1 MKHPYRIIYNSVT
14 GKIEQCRRLSD
25 AMLTAQLAVA
35 PNLASIDNQVDN
47 VNLFSVNVDTQAIQS
62 VTPPVIDYTQW
73 MRERR
78 SKLLT
83 STDWTQGAD
92 SPLSDSKKAEWQTYR
107 QSLRDL
113 PHSYTGVISNRDD
126 VVWPTKPE

>member
-14 GKIEQCRRLSD
+14 GKIEQCRRISD

-35 PNLASIDNQVDN
+35 PNLASIDDQVDN
-47 VNLFSVNVDTQAIQS
+47 VNLYRINVDTQAIES
-62 VTPPVIDYTQW
+62 VTPTVVDYTQW

-83 STDWTQGAD
+83 SSDWTQGAD

-107 QSLRDL
+107 QALRDL
-113 PHSYTGVISNRDD
+113 PDSYTGGISNRDD
-126 VVWPTKPE
+126 VVWPTRPE

>member
-14 GKIEQCRRLSD
+14 GKIEQCRRISD

-35 PNLASIDNQVDN
+35 PNLASIDDQVDN
-47 VNLFSVNVDTQAIQS
+47 VNLYRINVDTQAIES
-62 VTPPVIDYTQW
+62 VTPTPVDYTQW

-83 STDWTQGAD
+83 SSDWTQGAD

-107 QSLRDL
+107 QALRDL
-113 PHSYTGVISNRDD
+113 PDSYTGGISNRDD
-126 VVWPTKPE
+126 VVWPTRPE